1 MRKRSLLAVAGLA
14 ASALLVAACSST
26 SGAAGGTAS
35 GGGDQPYIGVIL
47 PDTQSSAR
55 WAGKDQPYLEA
66 AFKAAG
72 VKYDVQNAHGDKSKF
87 QSIAYGMLNEGV
99 NVLMIV
105 NLDSQTGAA
114 VESKA
119 AAQGVKTI
127 DYDRLTLG
135 GGASY

>member
-1 MRKRSLLAVAGLA
+1 MRKRSLLALAGVTA
-14 ASALLVAACSST
+14 TALLAAACSSS
-26 SGAAGGTAS
+26 SGSAG
-35 GGGDQPYIGVIL
+35 GGGDQPFIGVIL

-72 VKYDVQNAHGDKSKF
+72 VKSDVQNAQGDKSKF
-87 QSIAYGMLNEGV
+87 QSIADGMLNEGV

-114 VESKA
+114 
-119 AAQGVKTI
+119 
-127 DYDRLTLG
+127 
-135 GGASY
+135 

>member
-1 MRKRSLLAVAGLA
+1 MRKRSLLALAGVTA
-14 ASALLVAACSST
+14 TALLAAACSSS
-26 SGAAGGTAS
+26 SGTGGGGSAS
-35 GGGDQPYIGVIL
+35 GGDQPFIGVIL

-72 VKYDVQNAHGDKSKF
+72 VKSDVQNAQGDKSKF
-87 QSIAYGMLNEGV
+87 QSIADGMLNEGV

-114 VESKA
+114 VEAKA
-119 AAQGVKTI
+119 
-127 DYDRLTLG
+127 
-135 GGASY
+135 